1 MTDVFIRSATAKDL
15 PQVEALLRR
24 AFHAAYDSI
33 HGAERIEDVSRE
45 WHSQSELKAQLS
57 RAWSEFLLADTG
69 TDIVG
74 IAYASQNSEE
84 FVMLHQ
90 LYVDPSMTG
99 QGIGAELLTECFEAF
114 PEAKAFRLEVDEK
127 NPRAVAFYE
136 GFGFKEISRT
146 QNCGREGSNMPAII
160 MERRM

>member
-1 MTDVFIRSATAKDL
+1 MTEVFIRSATAKDL
-15 PQVEALLRR
+15 PQVEALLRW

-33 HGAERIEDVSRE
+33 YGAERIEAVSRE
-45 WHSQSELKAQLS
+45 WHSQAALKAQLA

-69 TDIVG
+69 ADIVG
-74 IAYASQNSEE
+74 VAYASQSSED

-90 LYVDPSMTG
+90 LYVDPMMTG

-114 PEAKAFRLEVDEK
+114 PEAKAFRLEVDAK
-127 NPRAVAFYE
+127 NPRAAAFYE
-136 GFGFKEISRT
+136 GFGFKEVSRT

>member
-1 MTDVFIRSATAKDL
+1 MTEVFIRTAAARDL
-15 PQVEALLRR
+15 PQIELLLRR
-24 AFHAAYDSI
+24 AFHAAYDDI
-33 HGAERIEDVSRE
+33 HGADRIEKVSGE
-45 WHSQSELKAQLS
+45 WHSQAALKAQLE

-74 IAYASQNSEE
+74 IAYASQSSED

-99 QGIGAELLTECFEAF
+99 QGIGTALLTECFEAF

-127 NPRAVAFYE
+127 NPRATAFYE
-136 GFGFKEISRT
+136 SFGYKEIART
-146 QNCGREGSNMPAII
+146 RNCGRENSNMPAII